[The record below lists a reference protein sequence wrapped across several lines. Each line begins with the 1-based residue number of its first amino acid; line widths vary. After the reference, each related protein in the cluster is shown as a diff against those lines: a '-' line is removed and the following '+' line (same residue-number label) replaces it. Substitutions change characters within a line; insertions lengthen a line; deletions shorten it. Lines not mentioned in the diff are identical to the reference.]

1 MQEEDKDMNLDQE
14 IESKDNN
21 EDINPVEQE
30 ARGMGWRPLEEWKG
44 PKEKWR
50 SATEFVDRASFFKK
64 IEAQNQVISELNKT
78 LKVLADQHSK
88 VAKTERE
95 KVLKELNEQKKLA
108 FQDQD
113 FDKLSEID
121 DQIVAIKSAPD
132 PEIKVP
138 DVAPPQNQAEA
149 NAQLEAFK
157 ARNPWYE
164 TDQELTELA
173 ETLAGGYLVR
183 QQQKN
188 KPVNPEELFAY
199 IEKHIEK
206 RLPKQEDEE
215 PSKKKRDPVMSSD
228 NNKKTTP
235 SKGRSKYTVADLTP
249 EQKAMGRRFVELKA
263 VDSMQEYVDQLAELG
278 DIQ

>member
-1 MQEEDKDMNLDQE
+1 MNVDNEDMNLDDE
-14 IESKDNN
+14 IESKDTN
-21 EDINPVEQE
+21 EDINPIEQE

-50 SATEFVDRASFFKK
+50 SAAEFVDRTSFFKK
-64 IEAQNQVISELNKT
+64 IDAQNQVISELNKT

-88 VAKTERE
+88 VAKNERE
-95 KVLKELNEQKKLA
+95 KVLRELNEQKKLA

-121 DQIVAIKSAPD
+121 DQIVAIKSAPE

-138 DVAPPQNQAEA
+138 NVAPPQNQAEA

-157 ARNPWYE
+157 ARNEWYE
-164 TDQELTELA
+164 QDQELTELA
-173 ETLAGGYLVR
+173 ETLAGGFLVR
-183 QQQKN
+183 QQQKG
-188 KPVNPEELFAY
+188 KPVVPAELFAY
-199 IEKHIEK
+199 IEKHVEK
-206 RLPKQEDEE
+206 HLAKDEE
-215 PSKKKRDPVMSSD
+215 PKRKPRDPVMSSD
-228 NNKKTTP
+228 NTKKSTS

-249 EQKAMGRRFVELKA
+249 EQKEMGRRFVDLKA